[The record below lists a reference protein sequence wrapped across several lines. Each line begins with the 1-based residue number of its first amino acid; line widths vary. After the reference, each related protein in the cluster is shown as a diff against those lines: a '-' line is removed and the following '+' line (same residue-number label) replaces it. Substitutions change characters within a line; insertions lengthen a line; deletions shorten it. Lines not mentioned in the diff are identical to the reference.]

1 MVGVERERPPS
12 RAFVWLE
19 RTLLG
24 VGMTVVAAVMDR
36 VLTRML
42 RSGPVQPAPRTA
54 AGPRGDGVDPAAVD
68 APAEAEL
75 TPPAKKVAD
84 QPGG

>member
-1 MVGVERERPPS
+1 MVGVDRRRPPS

-24 VGMTVVAAVMDR
+24 MGMTLVAAVMDR
-36 VLTRML
+36 VLRRML
-42 RSGPVQPAPRTA
+42 RTGPVQPAPRTA
-54 AGPRGDGVDPAAVD
+54 AGPGGDGVDLPPAT
-68 APAEAEL
+68 PAEAEL
-75 TPPAKKVAD
+75 APLAKKVPD

>member
-1 MVGVERERPPS
+1 MERDRPPS

-24 VGMTVVAAVMDR
+24 VGMTLVAAVMDR

-42 RSGPVQPAPRTA
+42 RRGPVQPAPRTA
-54 AGPRGDGVDPAAVD
+54 AGPRGDGADPAAV

-75 TPPAKKVAD
+75 APLAEKVAD
-84 QPGG
+84 QPGS